1 MYIEFGGESKQVV
14 RPFQRA
20 AEVHCR
26 GYSRPLQRVITDFGA
41 DVAFGKIPQKMM
53 EHYGISIP
61 ISAGQIIT
69 ESHAQHILEAQQ
81 WEKESPAI
89 AGVEFLIAEMDG
101 TMIPI
106 VETTANETD
115 SEEIDRRKTRKT
127 SWKEARLTSARN
139 PEQEQPIFGATIG
152 SVDDAGA
159 ALLDCA
165 IRAGLGEETF
175 VHGVGDGAPWIAS
188 QIDQRFGQLSRY
200 LLDFY
205 HVCEYLADASQVC
218 SPDAPKVW
226 MDQQKQLLKSNH
238 ASALLEAIKP
248 FQEPDSIPDKLAVV
262 RAAYRYLFNRP
273 NRLDYQGAIDSNLP
287 IGSGEIESAH
297 RYVIQSRL
305 KLAGSWW
312 TIENAKAMLALRVCR
327 INQDWNAYWL
337 NSPSVSS

>member
-1 MYIEFGGESKQVV
+1 MAKLE
-14 RPFQRA
+14 
-20 AEVHCR
+20 
-26 GYSRPLQRVITDFGA
+26 
-41 DVAFGKIPQKMM
+41 
-53 EHYGISIP
+53 P

-106 VETTANETD
+106 VETMANETD
-115 SEEIDRRKTRKT
+115 SEEIDRRKTRKI

-139 PEQEQPIFGATIG
+139 PEQKQPIFGATIG

-159 ALLDCA
+159 ALLSCA

-175 VHGVGDGAPWIAS
+175 VHGVGDGAPWIAN
-188 QIDQRFGQLSRY
+188 QIDQRFGELSRY

-205 HVCEYLADASQVC
+205 HVCEYLADASRVC

-226 MDQQKQLLKSNH
+226 MDHQKLLLKSNH
-238 ASALLEAIKP
+238 ASAVLEALKP
-248 FQEPDSIPDKLAVV
+248 FQEPDSIPDKMAVV

-287 IGSGEIESAH
+287 I
-297 RYVIQSRL
+297 Y
-305 KLAGSWW
+305 
-312 TIENAKAMLALRVCR
+312 
-327 INQDWNAYWL
+327 
-337 NSPSVSS
+337 

>member
-1 MYIEFGGESKQVV
+1 M
-14 RPFQRA
+14 RPFQKA

-26 GYSRPLQRVITDFGA
+26 GYSRPLQRVITDFGS

-53 EHYGISIP
+53 EHHGVSIP
-61 ISAGQIIT
+61 ISAGQTIT
-69 ESHAQHILEAQQ
+69 EIHAQHILEAQN
-81 WEKESPAI
+81 WETEIPAI
-89 AGVEFLIAEMDG
+89 EGVEFLIAEMDG
-101 TMIPI
+101 TMVPI
-106 VETTANETD
+106 VETTP
-115 SEEIDRRKTRKT
+115 SEIDGIKVDRRKTRQI
-127 SWKEARLTSARN
+127 SWKEACLTSARK
-139 PEQEQPIFGATIG
+139 PEQKQPIFGGTIG

-159 ALLDCA
+159 ALLDSA

-188 QIDQRFGQLSRY
+188 QIDHRFGELSRY

-205 HVCEYLADASQVC
+205 HVCEYLADASRIC
-218 SPDAPKVW
+218 SPNAPKAW
-226 MDQQKQLLKSNH
+226 MDEQKQQLKCNH
-238 ASALLEAIKP
+238 FSAVLEAIKP
-248 FQEPDSIPDKLAVV
+248 YREPDSVPDKLAVV

-273 NRLDYQGAIDSNLP
+273 NHLDYKNTLDSNLP

-327 INQDWNAYWL
+327 ANHNWDAYWL
-337 NSPSVSS
+337 KLSSILS

>member
-1 MYIEFGGESKQVV
+1 VV
-14 RPFQRA
+14 RPFQKA

-26 GYSRPLQRVITDFGA
+26 GYSRPLQRVITDFGS
-41 DVAFGKIPQKMM
+41 DVAFGKIPKKMK
-53 EHYGISIP
+53 EHHGVSIP
-61 ISAGQIIT
+61 ISAGQEIT
-69 ESHAQHILEAQQ
+69 ETHAQHILESQQ
-81 WEKESPAI
+81 WETEIEAI
-89 AGVEFLIAEMDG
+89 AGVEFLIAEIDG

-106 VETTANETD
+106 VETTASESD
-115 SEEIDRRKTRKT
+115 SEKVDRRKTRKI

-175 VHGVGDGAPWIAS
+175 VHGVGDGAPWIAT
-188 QIDQRFGQLSRY
+188 QIEQRFGELSRY

-205 HVCEYLADASQVC
+205 HVCEYLADASHVC
-218 SPDAPKVW
+218 SPEHPQAW
-226 MDQQKQLLKSNH
+226 MHEQKKHLKSNH
-238 ASALLEAIKP
+238 SSAVLEALKP
-248 FQEPDSIPDKLAVV
+248 FRELVSIPDNLAVV

-273 NRLDYQGAIDSNLP
+273 NYLDYQGAIDLNLP

-297 RYVIQSRL
+297 RYVIQNRL

-327 INQDWNAYWL
+327 TNQDWDAYWL
-337 NSPSVSS
+337 NLSSTSL